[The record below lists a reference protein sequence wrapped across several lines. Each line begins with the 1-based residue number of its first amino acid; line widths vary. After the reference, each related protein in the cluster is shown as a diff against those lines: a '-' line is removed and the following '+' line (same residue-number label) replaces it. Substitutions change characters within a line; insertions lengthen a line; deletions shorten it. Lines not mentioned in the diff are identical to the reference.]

1 MDSLLLQ
8 TTRHQRRCLS
18 QHWRHCWRQ
27 CELVGPTSK
36 SHHHNQLTRP
46 DLELCSDSIP
56 CNKQPQYLTSNRS
69 LSVTK
74 ITREDTLFTYACKIS
89 SPILRKCHWLSSVTV
104 CTIQMLWLLLLL
116 FTIIVII
123 IKYSK
128 RHARKNK
135 ISHWIHSL
143 DTWIHSWWY
152 RYAVE
157 RCDTTSLTRMWQ
169 TGNGNT
175 IQNTT
180 INWLFQLTTPRLSA
194 YIVLTLRVRKINL
207 SGITL
212 ANLKWSGPN
221 LVHMHR
227 STGDN
232 VPENWGGLANWGA

>member
-1 MDSLLLQ
+1 MDSLLLR

-89 SPILRKCHWLSSVTV
+89 SLILRKCHWLSSVTV

-135 ISHWIHSL
+135 ISHWILGYTLGGTAMQLSVVIQQVLHG
-143 DTWIHSWWY
+143 
-152 RYAVE
+152 
-157 RCDTTSLTRMWQ
+157 CDRREM
-169 TGNGNT
+169 G
-175 IQNTT
+175 I
-180 INWLFQLTTPRLSA
+180 LFRIP
-194 YIVLTLRVRKINL
+194 
-207 SGITL
+207 
-212 ANLKWSGPN
+212 P
-221 LVHMHR
+221 
-227 STGDN
+227 STDFSS
-232 VPENWGGLANWGA
+232 